1 MSFLVCTHC
10 KSFVPQS
17 LSVCPNCDT
26 TVSKPKSPLMR
37 KVINVAAAASIS
49 VTLSACYGSPCS
61 PSLGDCSPLARLDQT
76 IQDQTLPVVD
86 QTLPIV
92 DQTLPVADQ
101 TLPLDQALP
110 VADQALPIADQ
121 ALPIADQALPI
132 TDQGLTPVLDQALPD
147 VDQSMGK

>member
-49 VTLSACYGSPCS
+49 VTLSACYGPPCS
-61 PSLGDCSPLARLDQT
+61 PGFGECTML
-76 IQDQTLPVVD
+76 DQTLPLAD
-86 QTLPIV
+86 QTLPF
-92 DQTLPVADQ
+92 ADQ
-101 TLPLDQALP
+101 TLPLADQTLPLADQGEIPIFDQDQALP
-110 VADQALPIADQ
+110 VADQ
-121 ALPIADQALPI
+121 
-132 TDQGLTPVLDQALPD
+132 GLTPILDQALPA

>member
-49 VTLSACYGSPCS
+49 VTLSACYGPPCS
-61 PSLGDCSPLARLDQT
+61 PGFEHESCVQMLDQT
-76 IQDQTLPVVD
+76 LPLADQTLPVAD
-86 QTLPIV
+86 QTLPV
-92 DQTLPVADQ
+92 ADQTLPVADQ

-110 VADQALPIADQ
+110 VADQ
-121 ALPIADQALPI
+121 
-132 TDQGLTPVLDQALPD
+132 GLTPVLDQALPA